1 VIPESRDAEALR
13 LDRAGVAL
21 SIAVRAGLALL
32 AASFV
37 WIAFT
42 ITVDLAYMTIVEQMD
57 LIGAGLGLTTARATE
72 SIMGSLDA
80 DKTGIGSYGVR

>member
-1 VIPESRDAEALR
+1 VGTT
-13 LDRAGVAL
+13 GV
-21 SIAVRAGLALL
+21 VRAGLALL

-42 ITVDLAYMTIVEQMD
+42 ITVDLAYMTIVGQMD

-72 SIMGSLDA
+72 SIMGSLYA